1 MLDQPC
7 VMVSSAVPGTTTLKD
22 LAYDLRISYAK
33 LKGPY

>member
-7 VMVSSAVPGTTTLKD
+7 VVSSAVIGTTTLKG